1 MMKNISL
8 KGKTALVTG
17 ASRGIG
23 KSIVEELIAAG
34 ATVIG
39 ISRTIKEQSEQ
50 NYFTKKIDIASV
62 SQIEELFTWLDCKFK
77 SIDIVV
83 NNAGIAHSGLFTD
96 MTVTELE
103 YLWTVNVQG
112 TMLCSQQ
119 AAKRMLAKKNGVII
133 NISSIWG
140 ERGSSYEVSYA
151 TTKGAINAFTK
162 SLARELAPSGIR
174 VNGIQPGIIQTE
186 MLKCYNQEELEEL
199 CGAVPL
205 TRLGEGKDIA
215 NMVCFLA
222 SDLASYITA
231 QIITVDGGYL

>member
-1 MMKNISL
+1 MKNISL
-8 KGKTALVTG
+8 NGKTALVTG

-23 KSIVEELIAAG
+23 KSIADELLAAG

-39 ISRTIKEQSEQ
+39 ISRTITEQNEQ
-50 NYFTKKIDIASV
+50 NYFAKKVDITSA
-62 SQIEELFTWLDCKFK
+62 SQIEELFAWIDSKFK

-83 NNAGIAHSGLFTD
+83 NNAGIAHSGLFTA

-103 YLWTVNVQG
+103 YLWTVNVLG

-119 AAKRMLAKKNGVII
+119 AAKRMLNKQNGVII

-140 ERGSSYEVSYA
+140 ERGSSYEVAYA

-186 MLKCYNQEELEEL
+186 MLKCYDQEELDEL
-199 CGAVPL
+199 CAAVPL
-205 TRLGEGKDIA
+205 MRLGEGKDIA
-215 NMVCFLA
+215 NLVCFLA